1 MTTVRR
7 WRGSFVAEGR
17 EFSDVTA
24 GTTFGFDTAGVV
36 IRAEVLWFDPDPKS
50 KIRTEHPGDRL

>member
-1 MTTVRR
+1 MTTV
-7 WRGSFVAEGR
+7 GGGDGHFVAEGLKL
-17 EFSDVTA
+17 SDVTA
-24 GTTFGFDTAGVV
+24 GTTFGVDTAGVV